1 MGGIEM
7 KFWGMTA
14 VNCKRYFKDIKNIVL
29 MFLLPIACI
38 LLTTALSGNNNKAS
52 LGVNVAYVNLD
63 KGSLGKEIMSELGV
77 NSYFDTKENA
87 LRCLKNY
94 DFPAIYV
101 IPEDFSEDIRQNVK
115 PTIESYK
122 LEEGNTTAVF
132 ENNLEDKI
140 NTLLTYQ
147 TLRDK
152 NIIGSVD
159 EIKNNIISLKYNI
172 KDGLLSAG
180 SFFPIVLILYFM
192 LSFSSSFGAD
202 LLVLRNGK
210 VLERFL
216 ATNNRGYKI
225 MGSIYLSML
234 LVQTILYSASF
245 TIANF
250 VFKYRFENF
259 GILLL
264 NVVAIGAISISLAV
278 MMGRMFKDPG
288 VVTMVITLVSLVL
301 FFTYVGGIDG
311 ANGSGVAKLLY
322 TVSKFT
328 PLYWAMDSIERS
340 IIFPNIF
347 ILILMAFALFSAGS
361 IKFSTFAKKA

>member
-1 MGGIEM
+1 M
-7 KFWGMTA
+7 KFWRMTA

-38 LLTTALSGNNNKAS
+38 LLTTSLSGNGNKS
-52 LGVNVAYVNLD
+52 NLGVNVAFVNLD
-63 KGSLGKEIMSELGV
+63 RGNLGKEIMNELGV

-87 LRCLKNY
+87 LKSLKNY

-101 IPEDFSEDIRQNVK
+101 ISEDFSEEIHQNIK

-132 ENNLEDKI
+132 ENNLEEKI
-140 NTLLTYQ
+140 NTMLTYQ
-147 TLRDK
+147 ALKDKSIISNMDEMNK
-152 NIIGSVD
+152 NIIG
-159 EIKNNIISLKYNI
+159 LKYNI
-172 KDGLLSAG
+172 KEGLLSAG

-216 ATNNRGYKI
+216 ATNNKGYKI

-259 GILLL
+259 GVLLL

-278 MMGRMFKDPG
+278 MMGRIFKEPG
-288 VVTMVITLVSLVL
+288 VVTMVITLISLVV
-301 FFTYVGGIDG
+301 FFIYAGGIDG
-311 ANGSGVAKLLY
+311 ANGSGVTKLLY
-322 TVSKFT
+322 TMSKFT
-328 PLYWAMDSIERS
+328 PLYWAMDSIEKS

-361 IKFSTFAKKA
+361 IKFSSFAKRV